1 MDIGLGSYG
10 LAFGAGILSI
20 LSPCVLPLVPILVGT
35 AASSHR
41 YGSLA
46 LAAGLMVSFTAAG
59 ILILSI
65 GGSLGLDQS
74 SLRYAGAIILLVFG
88 LILLSSSLQAKL
100 ASATSGLSGT
110 GNQLLAKVSL
120 DGLAGQFVIGLLL
133 GIVWSPCVGPT
144 LGAAIALAS
153 QGQQLAEVTLVMAL
167 FSLGAGIPLIV
178 LGTLSREAMLRI
190 RGKLMNA
197 GKHGKQILGVL
208 LLVLGLFILTGV
220 DKQLET
226 WVLDHAPAWLTQL
239 GTSI

>member
-10 LAFGAGILSI
+10 LAFLAGILSI

-41 YGSLA
+41 YGPLA

-65 GGSLGLDQS
+65 GSSLGLDQS
-74 SLRYAGAIILLVFG
+74 SLRVAGAVILLVFG
-88 LILLSSSLQAKL
+88 FVLLSGSLQAKL
-100 ASATSGLSGT
+100 AAATSGVSGA
-110 GNQLLAKVSL
+110 GNQLLARVSL

-178 LGTLSREAMLRI
+178 LGTLSREFMLRI
-190 RGKLMNA
+190 RGKLMSA
-197 GKHGKQILGVL
+197 GKHGKQALGIL
-208 LLVLGLFILTGV
+208 LLVLGAFILLGI
-220 DKQLET
+220 DKQLEG
-226 WVLDHAPAWLTQL
+226 WILDHAPAWFTQI
-239 GTSI
+239 GTSL

>member
-1 MDIGLGSYG
+1 M
-10 LAFGAGILSI
+10 
-20 LSPCVLPLVPILVGT
+20 
-35 AASSHR
+35 
-41 YGSLA
+41 
-46 LAAGLMVSFTAAG
+46 
-59 ILILSI
+59 
-65 GGSLGLDQS
+65 
-74 SLRYAGAIILLVFG
+74 
-88 LILLSSSLQAKL
+88 
-100 ASATSGLSGT
+100 
-110 GNQLLAKVSL
+110 
-120 DGLAGQFVIGLLL
+120 IGLLL